1 MKFRSLII
9 KNIFR
14 NKSRSILAIIG
25 IAIGAAAI
33 LGLGLVT
40 DSLASSTQQA
50 LTTGAA
56 DFSVLPSS
64 FGGHGSGGG
73 FGGGSGG
80 GFGGS
85 SAFNGSSGAT
95 FVSAGQTIDQSTLNS
110 IQQMPG
116 VETAA
121 GVLRSATELNGT
133 TQPLTLLGI
142 DSQDLSLDDVQI
154 TNGSAFTSSN
164 QIILGST
171 AATGL
176 NKTIGDQLTFDN
188 QTFIVVG
195 IYETGDFMSDRGAI
209 LSLSTLQN
217 LTNTTGVSQILVK
230 ASNGTSPTSLSSQI
244 TQNYTNLTTST
255 SLSGFNRMNNGIQII
270 ESGSW
275 AITLIALLVA
285 GVMVVATMMKSV
297 SDRTREIGVLK
308 AVGWNKRRILALII
322 GESMILASIATVI
335 GLIIGVGAVEVLISS
350 HILNG
355 IHIALSL
362 NLVLE
367 AVGVALFL
375 GVVGGIYPAYRAS
388 RLAPTEA
395 LRYE

>member
-50 LTTGAA
+50 LTAGAA

-154 TNGSAFTSSN
+154 TNGTAFTSSN

-375 GVVGGIYPAYRAS
+375 GIVGGIYPAYRAS